1 MNRHSLLLLA
11 LLAAA
16 AGAQAQTTYCRQIG
30 NNKTYCSGGVIVHQF
45 GNTTVIPNATPYE
58 PQPSPALPGAL
69 QQNNSLPTFAAP
81 YSPVGT
87 QNMLPAPAS
96 PYAMPSVQAA
106 PQQGQVLVVP
116 PSGSRICHQFGTVLV
131 CN

>member
-1 MNRHSLLLLA
+1 MNRHSLLLIA
-11 LLAAA
+11 LLSGA

-45 GNTTVIPNATPYE
+45 GNTTVIPNATPYA
-58 PQPSPALPGAL
+58 PQGFPALPDAM
-69 QQNNSLPTFAAP
+69 QQNNSMPTFAAP
-81 YSPVGT
+81 YSPAGT

-96 PYAMPSVQAA
+96 PYQLPVQPA
-106 PQQGQVLVVP
+106 PQQGQILVIP
-116 PSGSRICHQFGTVLV
+116 PSGSRICHQFGTVMV

>member
-1 MNRHSLLLLA
+1 MKRTLLLSLA

-30 NNKTYCSGGVIVHQF
+30 DNKTYCSGGVIVHQF
-45 GNTTVIPNATPYE
+45 GNTTVIPNAVPYE
-58 PQPSPALPGAL
+58 PQGIPALPNTM
-69 QQNNSLPTFAAP
+69 QQNNAMPTLVAP
-81 YSPVGT
+81 YSTAGT
-87 QNMLPAPAS
+87 QNMLPAPAM
-96 PYAMPSVQAA
+96 PYQVPVQPA

-116 PSGSRICHQFGTVLV
+116 PAGSRICHQFGTVMV

>member
-58 PQPSPALPGAL
+58 PQPYPALPGAML
-69 QQNNSLPTFAAP
+69 RNNSLPTFAAP
-81 YSPVGT
+81 YSPAGT
-87 QNMLPAPAS
+87 QNVLPAPA
-96 PYAMPSVQAA
+96 YALPPALAV
-106 PQQGQVLVVP
+106 PQQGQLLVVP
-116 PSGSRICHQFGTVLV
+116 SSGSRICHQFGTVLV